1 MSRSS
6 MFVLCGALA
15 FSGATGALA
24 MQNWNVLAEEK
35 TTEGS
40 IKSVD
45 LAANSFVI
53 STGIGNDKKDVTVKI
68 NSSTKYTLDGK
79 ESTKDKALVAGN
91 TAKVKHTDGVAA
103 SVEAKSPKKP
113 A

>member
-1 MSRSS
+1 MTRSS
-6 MFVLCGALA
+6 MFVICGALA
-15 FSGATGALA
+15 FSGVSGALA
-24 MQNWNVLAEEK
+24 MQNWSVLAEEK

-53 STGIGNDKKDVTVKI
+53 STGVGNDKKDITVKI
-68 NSSTKYTLDGK
+68 NSTTKFTLDGTETTK
-79 ESTKDKALVAGN
+79 EKALVAGN

-103 SVEAKSPKKP
+103 AVDAKSPKKP

>member
-15 FSGATGALA
+15 LSGASGAFA
-24 MQNWNVLAEEK
+24 IQNWSVLAEEK
-35 TTEGS
+35 TTEGT

-45 LAANSFVI
+45 LKANSFVI
-53 STGIGNDKKDVTVKI
+53 STGIGSEKKDITVKI
-68 NSSTKYTLDGK
+68 TSTTKYTLDGK
-79 ESTKDKALVAGN
+79 ESTKESALAAGN
-91 TAKVKHTDGVAA
+91 TAKVKHTDGVA
-103 SVEAKSPKKP
+103 SVVDAKAPKKP